1 MNVGRN
7 GAAQTSLAAAAGGDD
22 DSTNYFKCP
31 PGAYLNHT
39 AEQVQEKIT
48 RLFTVQKLLKE
59 KGYQTNPREEYKSK
73 YAERGYATY
82 ESSVWLKPESCQTV
96 TDEKWTEEYN
106 AYYYQYQPDHAP
118 SYITKQQYNNYPLE
132 FHDNWKVASTSF
144 SSYLP
149 CEYGSYD
156 KVNEDT
162 DVPDGYMT
170 AAPVRYPISRF
181 VSAVGELMER
191 SMNHYCPSGY
201 CQSSDSYDNETLTK
215 LRHQTTWYNLMC
227 NETKLVYNETGS
239 RWETVPNCHFDF
251 ELFPEIVTAFVH
263 DKKCNYYFY
272 ASEHF
277 VSQSAFVT
285 QNDGPAAELDTVIRL
300 EELDDGLTELAN
312 KLGHT
317 QTCSM
322 GDSNS
327 ASNKPGGLPSESQTM
342 AILKQIPSLMED
354 LCLIYAQ
361 DFICFDY
368 DLPDECA
375 GLF

>member
-1 MNVGRN
+1 M
-7 GAAQTSLAAAAGGDD
+7 
-22 DSTNYFKCP
+22 
-31 PGAYLNHT
+31 
-39 AEQVQEKIT
+39 
-48 RLFTVQKLLKE
+48 QKLLKE

-191 SMNHYCPSGY
+191 SMNHYCPSG
-201 CQSSDSYDNETLTK
+201 K
-215 LRHQTTWYNLMC
+215 LCPSMDC
-227 NETKLVYNETGS
+227 
-239 RWETVPNCHFDF
+239 
-251 ELFPEIVTAFVH
+251 I
-263 DKKCNYYFY
+263 
-272 ASEHF
+272 
-277 VSQSAFVT
+277 
-285 QNDGPAAELDTVIRL
+285 AARV
-300 EELDDGLTELAN
+300 
-312 KLGHT
+312 
-317 QTCSM
+317 
-322 GDSNS
+322 
-327 ASNKPGGLPSESQTM
+327 
-342 AILKQIPSLMED
+342 
-354 LCLIYAQ
+354 
-361 DFICFDY
+361 F
-368 DLPDECA
+368 
-375 GLF
+375 